1 MAEKRE
7 ITRFLIKSI
16 ITETVKE
23 CGFSLENIIL
33 FGSRARGNF
42 DENSDWDVLIIIKE
56 DISRNEKLKLF
67 SKISRKLAQY
77 FIPCDLLIRS
87 RKEVEKF
94 KSYFHSITKTAL
106 EEGIVL

>member
-1 MAEKRE
+1 MTTKK
-7 ITRFLIKSI
+7 LIKKI

-33 FGSRARGNF
+33 FGSRARGDF
-42 DENSDWDVLIIIKE
+42 DEESDWDVLIIIKE

-67 SKISRKLAQY
+67 SKISKKLARH

-87 RKEVEKF
+87 VKEVEKF
-94 KSYFHSITKTAL
+94 KTYFHSVTKTAL